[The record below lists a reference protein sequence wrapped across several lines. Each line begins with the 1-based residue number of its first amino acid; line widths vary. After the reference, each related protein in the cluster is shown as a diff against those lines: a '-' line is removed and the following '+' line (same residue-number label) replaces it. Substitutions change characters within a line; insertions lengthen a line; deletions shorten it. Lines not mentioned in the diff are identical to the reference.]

1 MRCLVTG
8 GTGFVGQHLVR
19 RLERPI
25 VVGRSVEKIRGLF
38 RDVEPYQWN
47 PDQALDPGKLQGVDT
62 VFHLAG
68 ESIFKGRWND
78 AKKKRIMDSR
88 VVTTRKL
95 VQALGSLDAPPA
107 TLVCA
112 SAIGIY
118 GSRGDETLTE
128 SSAPGSDF
136 LAQVCQAWEDEA
148 AKAEQAG
155 IRVVSVRLGVVLG
168 SDGGALPQ
176 MLTPFRLGLG
186 GKIGSGSQYMSWIH
200 IDDLI
205 SILLF
210 AAGNS
215 SVSGPVNGVAPQAL
229 TNREFTAVLA
239 SILRRPAVFTVPGFV
254 LRITLGEFAEVLLGS
269 QKAVPEK
276 ISRAGF
282 TFAYPALQDALENLL
297 Q

>member
-25 VVGRSVEKIRGLF
+25 VVGRSVEKIQGLF
-38 RDVEPYQWN
+38 RDVQPHQWN
-47 PDQALDPGKLQGVDT
+47 PGQALDPGLLQGVDT

-95 VQALGSLDAPPA
+95 VQALASLDEPPA

-136 LAQVCQAWEDEA
+136 LAQVCRAWEDEA

-176 MLTPFRLGLG
+176 MLTPFRFGLG
-186 GKIGSGSQYMSWIH
+186 GRIGSGSQYMSWIH
-200 IDDLI
+200 IEDLI

-210 AAGNS
+210 GAENS
-215 SVSGPVNGVAPQAL
+215 SVSGPVNGVAPQAV
-229 TNREFTAVLA
+229 TNREFTADLA
-239 SILRRPAVFTVPGFV
+239 SILHRPAVFTVPGFV
-254 LRITLGEFAEVLLGS
+254 LRITLGEFAEVLLSS
-269 QKAVPEK
+269 QKVVPEK
-276 ISRAGF
+276 ISRAGYS
-282 TFAYPALQDALENLL
+282 FAYPALRGALENLL